1 MYLSITRSPLHF
13 LSSPHPC
20 QSILKWHS
28 TYLPIPL
35 LDLLLCLSHPFNMH
49 PPEDVSAWKSNNP
62 KTFYQF
68 FEVTSYLW
76 RHQSV
81 LGTFSI
87 FWPCLKE
94 KKKTRTKITQ
104 TICPRRLLLQVSS
117 TTESLGYECQW
128 GDYLLTAVWC
138 KSDCSGGKQKPCYE
152 LQLQDHCGSL
162 SLCHIFEWIYI
173 WFGWML
179 ACKP

>member
-94 KKKTRTKITQ
+94 KKKNRNKNNPNDMPKEAAVTSQQYNRISW
-104 TICPRRLLLQVSS
+104 IWVSVRRLSADCCVMQKWLLWRKTETMLWATITRPLRLIIFMPYLWMDVYLVWLNVS
-117 TTESLGYECQW
+117 L
-128 GDYLLTAVWC
+128 
-138 KSDCSGGKQKPCYE
+138 
-152 LQLQDHCGSL
+152 
-162 SLCHIFEWIYI
+162 
-173 WFGWML
+173 
-179 ACKP
+179 